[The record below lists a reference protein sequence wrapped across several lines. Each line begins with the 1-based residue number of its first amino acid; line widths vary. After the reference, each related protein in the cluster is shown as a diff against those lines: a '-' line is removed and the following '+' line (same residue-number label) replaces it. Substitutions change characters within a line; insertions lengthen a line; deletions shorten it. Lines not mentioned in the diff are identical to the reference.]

1 MLTNLTGI
9 EESISLNNEI
19 ILNKLVELDEK
30 IAGHISVLEVREN
43 KSEIYENIISYRA
56 EQREQGRY
64 IVSIADEIIRLLSTP
79 LGSRVMRP
87 EYGSELYKLRD
98 REFNDYWRLIATRY
112 TFVAINR
119 YIERVRCRKVLFEL
133 LGDGRV
139 KMNLELEKRDE
150 Y

>member
-9 EESISLNNEI
+9 EEIIRLNNE
-19 ILNKLVELDEK
+19 LLFNRLVELDEK
-30 IAGHISVLEVREN
+30 IAGHISLIEVRDEVV
-43 KSEIYENIISYRA
+43 YENISYRA

-64 IVSIADEIIRLLSTP
+64 IVSVADEIIRLLSTP

-98 REFNDYWRLIATRY
+98 REFNDLWRLMATRY

-119 YIERVRCRKVLFEL
+119 YIERVRCRKVLFEV